1 MRLLAVLAGA
11 AAVAALAL
19 VPAALADG
27 DPASDY
33 LITQPAFFPFDAKID
48 KSQAEELVG
57 LLDDSQ
63 KKGYPIRVAVIGTKT
78 DLGAVPSLFRK
89 PQTYARFLGQELFYY
104 YKHALLV
111 VMPNGYGI
119 YVHGPAPPADLA
131 AIAKL
136 PPPASADGNE
146 LVASA
151 ERAVRT
157 LAKRRGIALAA
168 AAPASADGSSTN
180 RDRLLLGGGL
190 LILLAIAGASVF
202 AFRRWRAR

>member
-1 MRLLAVLAGA
+1 MRAFVLAA

-33 LITQPAFFPFDAKID
+33 LITQPAFFPFDAKVD
-48 KSQAEELVG
+48 KSRAVELVA
-57 LLDDSQ
+57 LLNDS
-63 KKGYPIRVAVIGTKT
+63 KSKGYPIRVAVIGTKT

-119 YVHGPAPPADLA
+119 YVHGPAPPDDVA

-136 PPPASADGNE
+136 RPPASGDGNE
-146 LVASA
+146 LVTSA

-157 LAKRRGIALAA
+157 LAKRRGIVLVAA
-168 AAPASADGSSTN
+168 ARASDGSSQN

-190 LILLAIAGASVF
+190 LVLLALAGASVL
-202 AFRRWRAR
+202 AVRRWRRR

>member
-1 MRLLAVLAGA
+1 MRALALAVA
-11 AAVAALAL
+11 AAAALAL

-33 LITQPAFFPFDAKID
+33 LITQPAFFPFDAKVD
-48 KSQAEELVG
+48 KSRAEELVG

-119 YVHGPAPPADLA
+119 YVHGPAPPADVA

-136 PPPASADGNE
+136 RPPVSGDGNE

-151 ERAVRT
+151 ESAVRA
-157 LAKRRGIALAA
+157 LARRRGIELVA
-168 AAPASADGSSTN
+168 AAPASSDSSSTN
-180 RDRLLLGGGL
+180 RDRFLLAGGL
-190 LILLAIAGASVF
+190 LVLLAIVGASVLVV
-202 AFRRWRAR
+202 RRWRRS